1 MSVDSRIKKKT
12 AIFGNW
18 MVDGDAIGDGTG
30 RKNFVYKLKRG
41 SAGWE
46 EYSALKVIPLTEEF
60 DTWDK
65 LSLEQQNNY
74 GEMLF
79 QKTQKAKEE
88 IITMEKLRGNTH
100 IVDYLDFDFVD
111 WSGEDSFGRDMY
123 IRMELLSDLRT
134 ELKHNRI
141 FSEREI
147 IKVGCDICKALSL
160 CHSKGIIH
168 RDIKPDNIFVNKDG
182 NYKLGDF
189 GISKSLPDLSN
200 GYAGTGIGTFAY
212 MPAEQLKGKYN
223 KTVDIYSL
231 GLVLYELSNGNK
243 LPFAKE
249 QFVTDQEVIQ
259 RLSGKKFLQ
268 PSNAGAKLAKVILK
282 ACAFDPKD
290 RFASAEEFLSALE
303 AVLDDPPPPWPPLWL
318 KIIIALGTICVL
330 LSLFWFFLK
339 SIKPPDQPIEPPETT
354 SPIQVQVPE
363 KTCTQIDGGLDHTVF
378 LFSDGT
384 VEAIGS
390 SAMGQCDVSDWT
402 DIVQISTLRNH
413 TVGLRKD
420 GTVVAVGDN
429 TDGQCNVSEWIDIV
443 EVSAG
448 NHHTVGL
455 KRDGSV
461 VCVGRNQSGDCDVEK
476 WENIKSIGTAYTN
489 TFGLCSDGTV
499 LVSGSFRKGKLPG
512 WDNIQSISVSDA
524 HIVGLRSDGTVVA
537 MGDNTYEQ
545 CDLSDWRNITSVSA
559 GCGYTVGLKEDGT
572 ILVKG
577 INDVGQHNAKQWS
590 KIVYVATGLEHTIGI
605 TSDGTFVAAGA
616 NDYGQCDVSA
626 MSTSGNDS
634 ILENAEKLVASRQY
648 RRAIQILDDAWIE
661 SGDPVYSEAAAKY
674 RFDFGMYNTSL
685 IAAGQNNTIV
695 INDGTTRVVGGNGSE
710 ELQAD
715 GWTDIVA
722 VSAGDKHIVGL
733 KSDGTVVSA
742 GSIKT
747 GRRNVDGWKNV
758 VALSAG
764 DSHTVALL
772 SDGSVIATGYNEQGQ
787 CDVDQLS
794 LAAGGKEIVSI
805 AAGYYH
811 TLALLEDG
819 TVVACGQKYHGACD
833 AENWTNIAAIY
844 AGEMFSAGLKNDG
857 TVVVTGQSALVDTWD
872 FSEWVDIVNL
882 AAGDEYLIGLKA
894 DGTVVS
900 QGLRDG
906 YIAEQHQSMRFWEN
920 VICMAAGS
928 NHTVAVTSDG
938 EILCAGVDNADFASI
953 HGTKIKIPGISQ

>member
-1 MSVDSRIKKKT
+1 MSVDSRIKSQT

-18 MVDGDAIGDGTG
+18 IVDGDAIGDGTG

-46 EYSALKVIPLTEEF
+46 EYSALKVIPLTEEIGALV
-60 DTWDK
+60 K
-65 LSLEQQNNY
+65 LSLAQQNNY

-123 IRMELLSDLRT
+123 IRMELLRDLRT

-231 GLVLYELSNGNK
+231 GLVLYELSNGNR
-243 LPFAKE
+243 LPFALNTYA
-249 QFVTDQEVIQ
+249 TDQEVIQ
-259 RLSGKKFLQ
+259 RLSGQKLPN
-268 PSNAGAKLAKVILK
+268 PSNASEKLAKVILK

-290 RFASAEEFLSALE
+290 RFSSAEEFLAALE
-303 AVLDDPPPPWPPLWL
+303 AISVNPPPPPPPPPWLW
-318 KIIIALGTICVL
+318 IIIGICLLIALICL
-330 LSLFWFFLK
+330 LPK
-339 SIKPPDQPIEPPETT
+339 GGVPTPPTDPPETT
-354 SPIQVQVPE
+354 SSVPIQLPE

-413 TVGLRKD
+413 TVGLRND

-429 TDGQCNVSEWIDIV
+429 ADGQCNVSEWTDIV

-455 KRDGSV
+455 KSDGSV

-512 WDNIQSISVSDA
+512 WENIQSISVSDA
-524 HIVGLRSDGTVVA
+524 HIVGLRSDGTVIA

-545 CDLSDWRNITSVSA
+545 CDLSDWRNIASVST
-559 GCGYTVGLKEDGT
+559 GCGYTVGLKKDGT

-590 KIVYVATGLEHTIGI
+590 EIVYVATGLEHTIGI
-605 TSDGTFVAAGA
+605 TSDGAFVAVGA

-626 MSTSGNDS
+626 MSTSEKDS
-634 ILENAEKLVASRQY
+634 ILENAEKLAANRQY

-661 SGDPVYSEAAAKY
+661 SGDPVCSEAAAKY
-674 RFDFGMYNTSL
+674 RFDFGVYNTSL

-772 SDGSVIATGYNEQGQ
+772 SDGSLIATGYNEKGQ

-794 LAAGGKEIVSI
+794 LAAGGKKIVAI

-833 AENWTNIAAIY
+833 VENWTNIAAIY

-857 TVVVTGQSALVDTWD
+857 TVVVTGQSALVDTWNC
-872 FSEWVDIVNL
+872 SEWVDIVNL

-900 QGLRDG
+900 QGLGDG

-920 VICMAAGS
+920 VICVAAGS

-938 EILCAGVDNADFASI
+938 EILCVGVDNADFASI
-953 HGTKIKIPGISQ
+953 HGTKIKIPGVLQ

>member
-18 MVDGDAIGDGTG
+18 SVDGESIGEGSG
-30 RKNFVYKLKRG
+30 RTNFVYKLKRG
-41 SAGWE
+41 HGNWI
-46 EYSALKVIPLTEEF
+46 EYCALKVIPVIQEYGSL
-60 DTWDK
+60 DL
-65 LSLEQQNNY
+65 LSSEQQKEY
-74 GEMLF
+74 GEKLF
-79 QKTQKAKEE
+79 RKTQKAKGEV
-88 IITMEKLRGNTH
+88 IHMEKLRGNAH
-100 IVDYLDFDFVD
+100 VVDYLDFDFED
-111 WSGEDSFGRDMY
+111 WSEDDCFGRDMY
-123 IRMELLSDLRT
+123 IRMELLHDLRS
-134 ELKHNRI
+134 ELKHNHI
-141 FSEREI
+141 FSEAEI
-147 IKVGCDICKALSL
+147 IKIGRDICKALIL
-160 CHSKGIIH
+160 CHGNGILH
-168 RDIKPDNIFVNKDG
+168 RDIKPDNIFINKEG

-189 GISKSLPDLSN
+189 GIAKSLPDISN
-200 GYAGTGIGTFAY
+200 GYAGTGIGSFAY
-212 MPAEQLKGKYN
+212 MPAEQFKGKSN
-223 KTVDIYSL
+223 NRVDIYSL

-259 RLSGKKFLQ
+259 RLSGKKLPQ
-268 PSNAGAKLAKVILK
+268 PSNASAQLAKVILK

-290 RFASAEEFLSALE
+290 RFSSAEEFLAALE
-303 AVLDDPPPPWPPLWL
+303 AISVNPPPPPPPPPWLW
-318 KIIIALGTICVL
+318 IIIGICLLIALIYL
-330 LSLFWFFLK
+330 LPK
-339 SIKPPDQPIEPPETT
+339 GGVPTPPTDPPETT
-354 SPIQVQVPE
+354 SSVPIHPPE

-413 TVGLRKD
+413 TVGLRND

-429 TDGQCNVSEWIDIV
+429 ADGQCNVSEWTDIV
-443 EVSAG
+443 EISAG

-455 KRDGSV
+455 KSDGSV

-512 WDNIQSISVSDA
+512 WENVQSISVSDA
-524 HIVGLRSDGTVVA
+524 HIVGLRSDGTVIA
-537 MGDNTYEQ
+537 MGNNTYEQ
-545 CDLSDWRNITSVSA
+545 CDLSDWRNIASVST
-559 GCGYTVGLKEDGT
+559 GCGYTVGLKKDGT

-590 KIVYVATGLEHTIGI
+590 EIVYVATGLEHTIGI
-605 TSDGTFVAAGA
+605 TSDGAFVAVGA
-616 NDYGQCDVSA
+616 NDYGQCDVAA
-626 MSTSGNDS
+626 MFTSGNDS
-634 ILENAEKLVASRQY
+634 ILENAEKLAANRQY

-674 RFDFGMYNTSL
+674 RFDFGVYNTSL

-772 SDGSVIATGYNEQGQ
+772 SDGSVIATGYNEKGQ

-794 LAAGGKEIVSI
+794 LAAGGKKIVAI

-811 TLALLEDG
+811 TIALLEDG

-833 AENWTNIAAIY
+833 VENWTNIAAIY
-844 AGEMFSAGLKNDG
+844 AGEMFSAGLQNDG
-857 TVVVTGQSALVDTWD
+857 TVVVTGQSALVDAWN

-900 QGLRDG
+900 QGLGEG

-953 HGTKIKIPGISQ
+953 HGTKIKILGVPR